1 VKKLLAIIL
10 ALLPS
15 ICLAQSSSVI
25 GIGPANGF
33 TAPARGHIRSG
44 STTDGG
50 PLFSHQ
56 GSLFDTDANQF
67 AIHVEEA
74 EGVNLPASARNNVA
88 WSMGINYNGSGGR
101 ADSDD
106 ATLYQT
112 FENFYHA
119 SGAGLALMEWHLQAI
134 TEDDVVHRIISTA
147 FPHDG
152 TTAAGEAGLTLS
164 CDTFTLT
171 GWNGDSQV
179 VGNWTANSLQ
189 VNASTYFVGA
199 VPTSG
204 THDGKY
210 FKIEATAV
218 ADTDVILDIT
228 GSAVTGTINTLQF
241 SGSATTG
248 IVAQHVNTSTNAS
261 AHSHFILQTN
271 GTNSGDAKVTMTN
284 GVNAWTIGQD
294 NSNSDRFGIYNA
306 TAPGSSIA
314 LEFDTDEK
322 AYFSGSIGISNNLIN
337 SDAGTNG
344 GISFNGSNRMSVGAT
359 GTGQSGYI
367 TLLGN
372 DAGLTSEA
380 GKYLVF
386 NGGTDI
392 FIQIGGSN
400 TAQWTSTGLAMLSS
414 KDITAS
420 GNVCLSAASTLTIA
434 TGVVTQTESNH
445 LIAGEGAAA
454 DDLVTI
460 SGGTA
465 GDILILRASSDSVT
479 ITVKDGTGN
488 IQCEGD
494 RALDNAFDSMMLL
507 FDGTNWV
514 EIAFANNGA

>member
-1 VKKLLAIIL
+1 
-10 ALLPS
+10 
-15 ICLAQSSSVI
+15 
-25 GIGPANGF
+25 
-33 TAPARGHIRSG
+33 
-44 STTDGG
+44 
-50 PLFSHQ
+50 
-56 GSLFDTDANQF
+56 
-67 AIHVEEA
+67 
-74 EGVNLPASARNNVA
+74 
-88 WSMGINYNGSGGR
+88 
-101 ADSDD
+101 
-106 ATLYQT
+106 
-112 FENFYHA
+112 
-119 SGAGLALMEWHLQAI
+119 
-134 TEDDVVHRIISTA
+134 
-147 FPHDG
+147 
-152 TTAAGEAGLTLS
+152 
-164 CDTFTLT
+164 
-171 GWNGDSQV
+171 
-179 VGNWTANSLQ
+179 
-189 VNASTYFVGA
+189 
-199 VPTSG
+199 
-204 THDGKY
+204 
-210 FKIEATAV
+210 
-218 ADTDVILDIT
+218 
-228 GSAVTGTINTLQF
+228 
-241 SGSATTG
+241 
-248 IVAQHVNTSTNAS
+248 
-261 AHSHFILQTN
+261 LQTN

-322 AYFSGSIGISNNLIN
+322 AYFSASIGISNNLIN

-392 FIQIGGSN
+392 YIQIGGSN